1 MNHRIMRNQPTI
13 SGNLTRIHVKNM
25 QRLQIRGIH
34 FLIRALLLNDKHRH
48 PRRVNRMQFRHG
60 QIRKRFHLK
69 IHKKLPLPKGA
80 IIAAPPRTGKP

>member
-1 MNHRIMRNQPTI
+1 MRNQPAI
-13 SGNLTRIHVKNM
+13 SGNLPRIHVKNM

-34 FLIRALLLNDKHRH
+34 FLIRALLLNDKHRY
-48 PRRVNRMQFRHG
+48 PRAINGMQFRHG

-80 IIAAPPRTGKP
+80 IIAAQPTAGKP